1 MAFQT
6 WETLIN
12 AYQYSGSNVGAVLE
26 NSETKSAISPG
37 AEEAGKALVIPA
49 NYLNVGS
56 IIRYSATG
64 IFSTTGTPNL
74 TLGLY
79 YGGVAGVILAE
90 SIAIKTPETASNIS
104 WALEAISRVKE
115 VGTTGKIFTQ
125 GWIRGVEAKSLTS
138 TTAGTTMMPEET
150 STGGESA
157 SLNTGE
163 SKSIVLGALW
173 GTKSASNKIT
183 CYQWL
188 VEILN

>member
-6 WETLIN
+6 WETLVN
-12 AYQYSGSNVGAVLE
+12 AYQYSGSNVGTVLE
-26 NSETKSAISPG
+26 NTETLTAISPG
-37 AEEAGKALVIPA
+37 AETAGKQLVIPA

-56 IIRYSATG
+56 VIRYSATG
-64 IFSTTGTPNL
+64 IFSTTGTP
-74 TLGLY
+74 TLILGIY
-79 YGGVAGVILAE
+79 YGGVAGVVLAE
-90 SIAIKTPETASNIS
+90 TIAITTPSGGANLS

-115 VGTTGKIFTQ
+115 VGSTGKIYTQ
-125 GWIRGVEAKSLTS
+125 GWCRGVEAKSLTS

-163 SKSIVLGALW
+163 NKSIVLGAKW
-173 GTKSASNKIT
+173 GTASTSNKIT